1 MTKRDSLTAH
11 SLNIHPTAIVHPGAE
26 LGRGVEVGPF
36 CLVGENVKLGEGTR
50 LLANVVV
57 NGRTTIGKHNEV
69 HPFTVIGA
77 TSQDKKYRGESS
89 SVRIG
94 DRNVIREFVTIHRGT
109 GEGSQTSIGD
119 DNLLLAYVHIAHNC
133 QIGNFVVM
141 SNSSQLAGHVT
152 VEDYAGIGG
161 MVGVHQFVRIGKMSF
176 IGGYSKLLKDVPPYF
191 MIQGNPGYVR
201 GLNVEGMKRRGVAR
215 EAVAIRIERQPR
227 PLDRLLIVGG
237 FLVLWPTLHRGV
249 IGETVVGQHN
259 VVGHVLGGFHIA
271 VVPALVAGI
280 LQCAAAPEVPALVA
294 GVGR

>member
-1 MTKRDSLTAH
+1 VTKRDSLTAH

-57 NGRTTIGKHNEV
+57 NGHTAIGKHNEV

-141 SNSSQLAGHVT
+141 SNSAQLAGHVT

-215 EAVAIRIERQPR
+215 EAVNELKEAYRQLYRSEDRRSSALAELRKSLSTTEGKELIDFFMLPTERGIVTR
-227 PLDRLLIVGG
+227 PASRR
-237 FLVLWPTLHRGV
+237 RGSN
-249 IGETVVGQHN
+249 GQ
-259 VVGHVLGGFHIA
+259 
-271 VVPALVAGI
+271 VA
-280 LQCAAAPEVPALVA
+280 ATADAFDEA
-294 GVGR
+294 

>member
-1 MTKRDSLTAH
+1 MSKRDSLTSH
-11 SLNIHPTAIVHPGAE
+11 SLNIHATAIVHPGAE
-26 LGRGVEVGPF
+26 LGRGVEVGPL
-36 CLVGENVKLGEGTR
+36 CIVGEHVKLGEGTR
-50 LLANVVV
+50 LLGNVVV
-57 NGRTTIGKHNEV
+57 NGHTVIGKQCEF

-77 TSQDKKYRGESS
+77 TSQDKKYRGEPS

-109 GEGSQTSIGD
+109 GEGSETSIGN

-133 QIGNFVVM
+133 HIGNHVVM
-141 SNSSQLAGHVT
+141 SNSAQLAGHVQ

-215 EAVAIRIERQPR
+215 EAVNELKEAYRQLYRTEDRRAAVLQELRSNLNTSEGRELVDFFMQPTDRGIVTR
-227 PLDRLLIVGG
+227 PAARRRRANNGHAGAAVDT
-237 FLVLWPTLHRGV
+237 FD
-249 IGETVVGQHN
+249 ET
-259 VVGHVLGGFHIA
+259 
-271 VVPALVAGI
+271 
-280 LQCAAAPEVPALVA
+280 
-294 GVGR
+294 

>member
-1 MTKRDSLTAH
+1 MTKRDSLGAH

-26 LGRGVEVGPF
+26 LARGVEVGPF

-57 NGRTTIGKHNEV
+57 NGNTTIGKHNEV

-89 SVRIG
+89 RVFIG
-94 DRNVIREFVTIHRGT
+94 DRNIIREFVTIHRGT

-133 QIGNFVVM
+133 QIGDFVVM

-215 EAVAIRIERQPR
+215 EAVNELKEAYRQLYRSEDRRSSALTELRTSLTTAEGKELIDFFMQPTERGIVTR
-227 PLDRLLIVGG
+227 PTARRRTSNG
-237 FLVLWPTLHRGV
+237 R
-249 IGETVVGQHN
+249 
-259 VVGHVLGGFHIA
+259 
-271 VVPALVAGI
+271 
-280 LQCAAAPEVPALVA
+280 AAATAETFDES
-294 GVGR
+294 